1 MCCWIIVLVLGID
14 RDACEALFGCM
25 LREDNAVAAKAEEG
39 RLRGI
44 GGTFAENA
52 GGMMRGGGTLVLED
66 EVELVS

>member
-1 MCCWIIVLVLGID
+1 
-14 RDACEALFGCM
+14 M
-25 LREDNAVAAKAEEG
+25 LSEDNALAANAEEG

-52 GGMMRGGGTLVLED
+52 GGMMRGGGTFVLED